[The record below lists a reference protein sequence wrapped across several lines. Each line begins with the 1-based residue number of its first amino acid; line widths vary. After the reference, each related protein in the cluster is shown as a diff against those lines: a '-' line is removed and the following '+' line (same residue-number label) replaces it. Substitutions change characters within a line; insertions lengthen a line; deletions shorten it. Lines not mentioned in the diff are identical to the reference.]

1 MSKVI
6 VDCTRED
13 NYSIAIINNQG
24 QLENFSFENS
34 QKKTIKSNI
43 YLGKITRVE
52 YSLQAAFVEYGAD
65 RAGFLPF
72 SEIHPNYY
80 QLPIRDKQEL
90 ANSLKTEEDSI
101 KDNDENEEED
111 ADIETDNEDSKEK
124 SKNSYRIYKK
134 YNIQEVIKRGQAV
147 LVQVTKDERGNKG
160 ASLTTYISLPGRYCV
175 LMPNSPR
182 GIGISKKIFSYEE
195 RKKMLNEVKKFDIQ
209 SGTGLIIRTAGM
221 KANVEDLKRD
231 YKYLT
236 DLWQEITTKAV
247 HSKVDGRPIYEE
259 VNIVEQVIR
268 DNYES
273 DDKSEIVISGEKG
286 YNNVVKFA
294 KKIMPHELGKI
305 KLYNSRTAI
314 FKKYGIDKKLDEL
327 LNPIAM
333 LPSGGYLVI
342 NPTEALVSI
351 DVNSG
356 KAIHGKNIEE
366 TALATNLEAAK
377 EVARQLRL
385 RNLGGLIVVD
395 FIDMDDPKNRRIL
408 ERELQKAFLFDKSK
422 VQFARVSQFGLVEIS
437 RQRLRSSVAEM
448 LTIKCPHCCGTGLVK
463 APSVISVD
471 ILDNI
476 IENLKDPHFVK
487 REFMEVLA
495 CPDVINH
502 LVVANIKE
510 IEEKKKKYN
519 VKIVT
524 TKHHF
529 ERNEEYVL
537 RTLDVLGNEITA
549 IELYHAIAAK
559 YEVATQDRRESNKA
573 LKLFGKILALKN
585 KLLKKKTKNRK

>member
-236 DLWQEITTKAV
+236 DLWQ
-247 HSKVDGRPIYEE
+247 
-259 VNIVEQVIR
+259 Q
-268 DNYES
+268 
-273 DDKSEIVISGEKG
+273 
-286 YNNVVKFA
+286 
-294 KKIMPHELGKI
+294 L
-305 KLYNSRTAI
+305 KLYT
-314 FKKYGIDKKLDEL
+314 
-327 LNPIAM
+327 
-333 LPSGGYLVI
+333 
-342 NPTEALVSI
+342 
-351 DVNSG
+351 
-356 KAIHGKNIEE
+356 
-366 TALATNLEAAK
+366 
-377 EVARQLRL
+377 
-385 RNLGGLIVVD
+385 
-395 FIDMDDPKNRRIL
+395 
-408 ERELQKAFLFDKSK
+408 QK
-422 VQFARVSQFGLVEIS
+422 
-437 RQRLRSSVAEM
+437 
-448 LTIKCPHCCGTGLVK
+448 
-463 APSVISVD
+463 
-471 ILDNI
+471 
-476 IENLKDPHFVK
+476 
-487 REFMEVLA
+487 
-495 CPDVINH
+495 
-502 LVVANIKE
+502 
-510 IEEKKKKYN
+510 
-519 VKIVT
+519 
-524 TKHHF
+524 
-529 ERNEEYVL
+529 
-537 RTLDVLGNEITA
+537 
-549 IELYHAIAAK
+549 
-559 YEVATQDRRESNKA
+559 
-573 LKLFGKILALKN
+573 
-585 KLLKKKTKNRK
+585 

>member
-6 VDCTRED
+6 VDCSREE
-13 NYSIAIINNQG
+13 NYSVAIIDNQG
-24 QLENFSFENS
+24 KLDYFSFES
-34 QKKTIKSNI
+34 CQKKTIKSNI

-52 YSLQAAFVEYGAD
+52 YSLQAAFVDYGGEK
-65 RAGFLPF
+65 AGFLPF

-80 QLPIRDKQEL
+80 QLPIKDKQEM
-90 ANSLKTEEDSI
+90 AEMLKNEE
-101 KDNDENEEED
+101 KDIEDDDEEED
-111 ADIETDNEDSKEK
+111 NEVETDNEDKKEQSKA
-124 SKNSYRIYKK
+124 SYRIYKK
-134 YNIQEVIKRGQAV
+134 YNIQEVIKRGQPV
-147 LVQVTKDERGNKG
+147 LVQVYKDERGNKG

-195 RKKMLNEVKKFDIQ
+195 RKRMSNEIKKFNIP

-221 KANVEDLKRD
+221 KAELSDLKKD

-236 DLWQEITTKAV
+236 DLWKEISSKAV
-247 HSKVDGRPIYEE
+247 QSRVDGVPIYEE

-273 DDKSEIVISGEKG
+273 DDKSEIIISGKNG
-286 YNNVVKFA
+286 YNDVVKFA
-294 KKIMPHELGKI
+294 KKLMPHEVNKI
-305 KLYNSRTAI
+305 KLYTDRMAI

-327 LNPIAM
+327 LSPIAP

-356 KAIHGKNIEE
+356 KSIHGKNVEE
-366 TALATNLEAAK
+366 TAVFTNLEAAR

-395 FIDMDDPKNRRIL
+395 FIDMDEPKNRRLL
-408 ERELQKAFLFDKSK
+408 EKELQKAFMFDKSK
-422 VQFARVSQFGLVEIS
+422 VQFAKVSQFGLVEIS
-437 RQRLRSSVAEM
+437 RQRMRSSIAEM
-448 LTIKCPHCCGTGLVK
+448 LTIQCPHCCGTGLVK
-463 APSVISVD
+463 APSVVAVD
-471 ILDNI
+471 ILDSI
-476 IENLKDPHFVK
+476 LEQLKDPRFVK
-487 REFMEVLA
+487 KEFLEVLA
-495 CPDVINH
+495 RAEVINH

-510 IEEKKKKYN
+510 IENIQKKYN
-519 VKIVT
+519 IKIIT

-537 RTLDVLGNEITA
+537 RSVDDVKNSQTA

-559 YEVATQDRRESNKA
+559 YEVASEERKKRNAT
-573 LKLFGKILALKN
+573 LKLFGKILQLKN
-585 KLLKKKTKNRK
+585 KVFKGKKVNF

>member
-111 ADIETDNEDSKEK
+111 TDIETDNEDSKEK

-134 YNIQEVIKRGQAV
+134 YEVIKRGQAV

-195 RKKMLNEVKKFDIQ
+195 RKKMLNEVKKFNIQ

-510 IEEKKKKYN
+510 IEEIQKKYN

>member
-195 RKKMLNEVKKFDIQ
+195 RKKMLNEVKKFNIQ

-510 IEEKKKKYN
+510 IEEIQKKYN

>member
-1 MSKVI
+1 
-6 VDCTRED
+6 
-13 NYSIAIINNQG
+13 
-24 QLENFSFENS
+24 
-34 QKKTIKSNI
+34 
-43 YLGKITRVE
+43 
-52 YSLQAAFVEYGAD
+52 
-65 RAGFLPF
+65 
-72 SEIHPNYY
+72 
-80 QLPIRDKQEL
+80 
-90 ANSLKTEEDSI
+90 
-101 KDNDENEEED
+101 
-111 ADIETDNEDSKEK
+111 
-124 SKNSYRIYKK
+124 
-134 YNIQEVIKRGQAV
+134 
-147 LVQVTKDERGNKG
+147 
-160 ASLTTYISLPGRYCV
+160 
-175 LMPNSPR
+175 
-182 GIGISKKIFSYEE
+182 
-195 RKKMLNEVKKFDIQ
+195 
-209 SGTGLIIRTAGM
+209 
-221 KANVEDLKRD
+221 
-231 YKYLT
+231 
-236 DLWQEITTKAV
+236 
-247 HSKVDGRPIYEE
+247 
-259 VNIVEQVIR
+259 
-268 DNYES
+268 
-273 DDKSEIVISGEKG
+273 
-286 YNNVVKFA
+286 
-294 KKIMPHELGKI
+294 MPHELGKI

-510 IEEKKKKYN
+510 IEEIQKKYN